1 MGETNIVF
9 QLKLNL
15 FYHSAKCDKPDQISD
30 EQNVAA
36 IHGRSGIKCGI
47 CKILFMHEKDLKAFR
62 LFPFH

>member
-36 IHGRSGIKCGI
+36 IHSGTKNVAYAKFYSCTK
-47 CKILFMHEKDLKAFR
+47 KI
-62 LFPFH
+62 

>member
-15 FYHSAKCDKPDQISD
+15 FYHSAKCDKPDQSSD

-36 IHGRSGIKCGI
+36 ILGRSGT
-47 CKILFMHEKDLKAFR
+47 KIVAYAKFYSCTKKI
-62 LFPFH
+62 